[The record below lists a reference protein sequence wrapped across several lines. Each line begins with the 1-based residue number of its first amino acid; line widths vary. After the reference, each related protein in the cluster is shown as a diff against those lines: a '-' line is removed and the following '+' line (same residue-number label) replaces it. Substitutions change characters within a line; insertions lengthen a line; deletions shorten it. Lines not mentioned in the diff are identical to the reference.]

1 MRRFTAVVA
10 TALILTPGLF
20 AAGDAAKGKDLYNAK
35 CKNCHGAAGEGN
47 PNIAKA
53 MKVEMRALGSKEVQ
67 AKKDDELKKVVT
79 DGTGKMKAV
88 AGVAGADLDNV
99 IAYVR
104 TLK

>member
-1 MRRFTAVVA
+1 MKRFTLV
-10 TALILTPGLF
+10 LLLTPGLMF
-20 AAGDAAKGKDLYNAK
+20 AADAAKGKDLFNAK
-35 CKNCHGAAGEGN
+35 CKGCHGAAGEGN
-47 PNIAKA
+47 PTIAKA

-67 AKKDDELKKVVT
+67 AKKDDELKKAVP

-104 TLK
+104 SLK